1 MTLDAGCALQGLG
14 TALKN
19 TGGKGRPAETG
30 GRHSHRNFLACSSG
44 LDLFLNFNFRYL
56 FLETEIRESSLSL
69 LRGSAVHEGSP
80 LGQCLLH

>member
-1 MTLDAGCALQGLG
+1 MLGVHCRAWGQPLRTREARAGPRR
-14 TALKN
+14 K
-19 TGGKGRPAETG
+19 G

-56 FLETEIRESSLSL
+56 FLEIEIRESSLSL